1 MKAAGQLRFGRC
13 AARKN
18 HRPLIFS
25 STGSRCFRNS
35 VGFSLIGKCPRPFM
49 MVTSH
54 PWMLLATPSVSSGV
68 QE

>member
-1 MKAAGQLRFGRC
+1 MVYASANLQL
-13 AARKN
+13 
-18 HRPLIFS
+18 P
-25 STGSRCFRNS
+25 FRNS